1 MSKQLHRQS
10 QRRIHLQIHRR
21 RDHVVRWS
29 PSVTLVPTHAC
40 FNACDYC
47 SFRRAPGTA
56 PLLSTSEAHEQLTR
70 RPLASEV
77 LLLSGETAPASP
89 QRAAWFARLL
99 ELSRVA
105 LAMGRLP
112 HTNAGP
118 LSLREMAAL
127 GRLNPSLG
135 LMLEGLGPA
144 YDRLHRAAPSKR
156 LERRLGQLVQA
167 GRLGIPFTTG
177 LLLGVGETPADRRRA
192 LELLATLQRR
202 WGHLQEVILQPW
214 RPDGAQ
220 ARPLDAA
227 EQAAMLETI
236 RLARQLLPPEVNLQ
250 LPANLWP
257 LDGLAEAIAAGI
269 NDLGGIDV
277 QDVINPAYPQPSPAQ
292 LSSRL
297 EAAGWQLRPRL
308 CVQPAWIAWLP
319 PALRRR
325 ATDLEARLLASEL
338 A

>member
-10 QRRIHLQIHRR
+10 QRRIHLQIHSR
-21 RDHVVRWS
+21 RDPVVRWS

>member
-1 MSKQLHRQS
+1 MTMQMHRQRRRRSHAAS
-10 QRRIHLQIHRR
+10 QRS
-21 RDHVVRWS
+21 RDPVVRWS

-40 FNACDYC
+40 FNACTYC
-47 SFRRAPGTA
+47 SFRRPPGTA
-56 PLLSTSEAHEQLTR
+56 PLLTTAEAREQLVR
-70 RPLASEV
+70 RPQASEV

-99 ELSRVA
+99 ALSREA

-118 LSLREMAAL
+118 LSLQEMAAL

-156 LERRLGQLVQA
+156 LERRIGQLVQA
-167 GRLGIPFTTG
+167 GRLGIPLTTG

-192 LELLATLQRR
+192 LELLAGLQRR

-220 ARPLDAA
+220 ARPLDAK
-227 EQAAMLETI
+227 EQGAVLDTI
-236 RLARQLLPPEVNLQ
+236 RLARRLLPPEVNLQ

-257 LDGLAEAIAAGI
+257 LDGLVDAIAAGI

-292 LSSRL
+292 LSAHL
-297 EAAGWQLRPRL
+297 AAAGWQLRPRL

-325 ATDLEARLLASEL
+325 ATDLEARLLASES

>member
-1 MSKQLHRQS
+1 MTVQMHRQKRRRRHTAS
-10 QRRIHLQIHRR
+10 QRS
-21 RDHVVRWS
+21 RDPVVRWS

-40 FNACDYC
+40 FNACTYC
-47 SFRRAPGTA
+47 SFRRPPGTA
-56 PLLSTSEAHEQLTR
+56 PLLTTAEAREQLVR
-70 RPLASEV
+70 RPQASEV

-99 ELSRVA
+99 ALSREA

-118 LSLREMAAL
+118 LSLQEMAAL

-156 LERRLGQLVQA
+156 LERRIGQLVQA

-192 LELLATLQRR
+192 LELLAGLQRR

-220 ARPLDAA
+220 ARPLDAK
-227 EQAAMLETI
+227 EQGAVLDTI
-236 RLARQLLPPEVNLQ
+236 RLALRLLPPEVNLQ

-257 LDGLAEAIAAGI
+257 LDGLVDAIAAGI

-277 QDVINPAYPQPSPAQ
+277 HDVINPAYPQPSPAQ
-292 LSSRL
+292 LSAQL
-297 EAAGWQLRPRL
+297 AAAGWQLRPRL

-325 ATDLEARLLASEL
+325 ATDLEARLLASES

>member
-1 MSKQLHRQS
+1 MQLHQ
-10 QRRIHLQIHRR
+10 QTRR
-21 RDHVVRWS
+21 RSHAASHHGRDPVVRWS

-40 FNACDYC
+40 FNACTYC
-47 SFRRAPGTA
+47 SFRRPPGTA
-56 PLLSTSEAHEQLTR
+56 PLLTTAEAREQLVR
-70 RPLASEV
+70 RPQASEV

-99 ELSRVA
+99 ALSREA

-118 LSLREMAAL
+118 LSLQEMAAL

-156 LERRLGQLVQA
+156 LERRIGQLVQA

-192 LELLATLQRR
+192 LELLAGLQRR

-220 ARPLDAA
+220 ARPLDAK
-227 EQAAMLETI
+227 EQGAVLDTI
-236 RLARQLLPPEVNLQ
+236 RLARRLLPPEVNLQ

-257 LDGLAEAIAAGI
+257 LDGLADAIAAGI

-277 QDVINPAYPQPSPAQ
+277 HDVINPAYPQPSPAQ
-292 LSSRL
+292 LSAQL
-297 EAAGWQLRPRL
+297 AAAGWQLRPRL

-325 ATDLEARLLASEL
+325 ATDLEARLLASGS